1 MHNLF
6 SVIKNYGRAILMMG
20 CFAIFF
26 TSISVKRTT
35 DLPDPNAISF
45 ISHASV
51 RSDIFNNSFNQ
62 VQEIHGV
69 KISYNDPGKYAY
81 YFEYRA
87 NARDTL
93 QAIETLPFDP
103 YGRVSSTT
111 CMLMNSEANPLD
123 ERHAFP
129 EEVQQATAFF
139 WNVNA
144 ADFTFYECIRSPERH
159 IVLISKTS
167 DSILHKVESI

>member
-1 MHNLF
+1 MQNLF
-6 SVIKNYGRAILMMG
+6 SVVKSYGRAILMMG

-26 TSISVKRTT
+26 TSITSKHST

-51 RSDIFNNSFNQ
+51 RSDIFNNSFDH
-62 VQEIHGV
+62 VQEIYGV
-69 KISYNDPGKYAY
+69 KISYNDQNKYAY

-87 NARDTL
+87 NALDTL
-93 QAIETLPFDP
+93 KAIEALPFDP
-103 YGRVSSTT
+103 YGRVSSTA
-111 CMLMNSEANPLD
+111 CVLMNSGENPLD
-123 ERHAFP
+123 ERHVFP

-139 WNVNA
+139 WNANA
-144 ADFTFYECIRSPERH
+144 EEFTFYECIRSPEKH

-167 DSILHKVESI
+167 DRILHKVESI